1 MKTRCI
7 LLAAALLTGCA
18 SWTFERT
25 ANGITTSVTRTGF
38 ATDISADDVHISW
51 GKDGSATIR
60 IKGGSSDQTRA
71 LEAVAKGAAAGAKGG
86 L

>member
-1 MKTRCI
+1 M
-7 LLAAALLTGCA
+7 
-18 SWTFERT
+18 
-25 ANGITTSVTRTGF
+25 TRTGF

>member
-1 MKTRCI
+1 MKTLCI
-7 LLAAALLTGCA
+7 LLAGFYLAGCS
-18 SWTFERT
+18 SWTFSRT
-25 ANGITTSVTRTGF
+25 ANGITTAVTRSGF
-38 ATDISADDVHISW
+38 ATDVSADDVSIKYT
-51 GKDGSATIR
+51 KDGSATIQ